1 MEEERFLRRVSE
13 VLKVRWREE
22 RRSKV
27 SKNGDLS
34 LWQLRSDTNSRRN
47 RLGTQT
53 ISIRLVLQRRISNDR
68 EEGKE
73 KIEVTHF
80 D

>member
-1 MEEERFLRRVSE
+1 MEEERSLRRVSE

-22 RRSKV
+22 RHSKV